1 MLGVADV
8 FGVLGTDRVRAL
20 CGIVAHGSDGTA
32 PDVLGKASCI
42 ISKACQDGCVN
53 GVADIEALAR
63 ARLRSMRTTLGYS
76 LDELGRLTNLSP
88 STISRVETGRRALSL
103 DVLVPLANALQMS
116 FDVLFEVPDDDDVV
130 IRPVAHS
137 SGTRTTWPL
146 SRPDGRTVAMKM
158 RLEPSGT
165 PPSQRVHPGHD
176 WFLVLE
182 GRVRLWLGDRRIDV
196 DAGEA
201 AEFATMVPHAFTAL
215 DGPAE
220 LIMVFDRDGQRAHVH
235 Q

>member
-1 MLGVADV
+1 MCHDGQVS
-8 FGVLGTDRVRAL
+8 
-20 CGIVAHGSDGTA
+20 GIGEV
-32 PDVLGKASCI
+32 
-42 ISKACQDGCVN
+42 
-53 GVADIEALAR
+53 EALAR
-63 ARLRSMRTTLGYS
+63 SRLRSMRTTLGYS
-76 LDELGRLTNLSP
+76 LDELAERTHLSP
-88 STISRVETGRRALSL
+88 STISRVETGKRSLSL

-116 FDVLFEVPDDDDVV
+116 LDVLFEVPADDDVV

-137 SGTRTTWPL
+137 SGVRTTWPL

-158 RLEPSGT
+158 RFEPSDAQ
-165 PPSQRVHPGHD
+165 PEQRVHPGHD

-182 GRVRLWLGDRRIDV
+182 GRVRLWLGERQIDV

-201 AEFATMVPHAFTAL
+201 AEFATMVPHAITAL

-220 LIMVFDRDGQRAHVH
+220 LIMIFDRDGQRAHVH